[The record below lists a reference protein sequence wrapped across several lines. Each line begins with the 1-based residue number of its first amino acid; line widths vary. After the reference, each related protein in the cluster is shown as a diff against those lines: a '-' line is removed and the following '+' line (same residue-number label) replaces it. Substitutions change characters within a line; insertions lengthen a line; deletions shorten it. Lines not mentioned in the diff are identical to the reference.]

1 MKTISLL
8 GSTGSIGVNTLDI
21 VRRSGGT
28 IGVAGLAAGRNIA
41 LLSEQIDEFRPRI
54 VAVIDEN
61 HARSLEELCGVGHRP
76 SIVWG
81 DDGYCEVASLA
92 GTDMV
97 VSAIVGAAGLIPTVA
112 AIDAGKDIALANK
125 ETMVTGGE
133 LVVRRAEERDV
144 MIIPVDSE
152 HSAIFQCLR
161 GHGKEHVKRI
171 ILTASG
177 GPFVHYTTED
187 LMHVR
192 PADALKHPNWS
203 MGRKITVDSAS
214 MMNKGLEVIEAQ
226 WLFGIDT
233 DRIDIVI
240 HPQSVVHSMV
250 EYIDGSVI
258 AQIGAPDMRGPISY
272 ALSFPARFLAPHEA
286 LDMTV
291 ARKLDFL
298 EPDRETFRSIPL
310 AYRAA
315 RAGGSMPAVMSA
327 ANEIAVEAFLGERI
341 GFLDIFS
348 IIERTMNR
356 HVPVTCPSVDDVL
369 KADRWGR
376 ETARDIVE
384 KEFTKTT

>member
-1 MKTISLL
+1 MKNISLL

-28 IGVAGLAAGRNIA
+28 IDVMGLAAGRNIA
-41 LLSEQIDEFRPRI
+41 VLSEQINEFRPRI

-61 HARSLEELCGVGHRP
+61 HARSLDTMCGATHRP

-81 DDGYCEVASLA
+81 EDGYCEVASLA

-125 ETMVTGGE
+125 ETMVIGGE
-133 LVVRRAEERDV
+133 LVVKRARERDV
-144 MIIPVDSE
+144 TIIPVDSE

-161 GHGKEHVKRI
+161 GHGKEYVKRI

-187 LMHVR
+187 LTHVR
-192 PADALKHPNWS
+192 PADALKHPNWN
-203 MGRKITVDSAS
+203 MGKKITVDSAS

-233 DRIDIVI
+233 DKIDIVI
-240 HPQSVVHSMV
+240 HPQSIVHSMV

-258 AQIGAPDMRGPISY
+258 AQLGAPDMRGPISY
-272 ALSFPARFLAPHEA
+272 ALSFPARFLAPNEA
-286 LDMTV
+286 LDMTA

-298 EPDRETFRSIPL
+298 APDCETFRSLSL

-315 RAGGSMPAVMSA
+315 RTGGSMPAVMNA
-327 ANEIAVEAFLGERI
+327 ANEIAVESFLGDHVA
-341 GFLDIFS
+341 FLDIFS
-348 IIERTMNR
+348 VIEQTMDR
-356 HVPVTCPSVDDVL
+356 HEPEVCPSVDAVL

-376 ETARDIVE
+376 ETAREIIA
-384 KEFTKTT
+384 KEFAENR